1 MRKILIGISVFLI
14 AMNGFTQNTKQADK
28 PVPPGV
34 HKVVIQEVLQT
45 SSYTYLNVKEGS
57 TTEWIAVPKMEAKAG
72 ETCYH
77 TGGMVMTDFKSKELN
92 RTFPKVLFMNG
103 VSMTPDGSDQKGI
116 EMPSHEGKPKIGK
129 KEINVEKAKG
139 GITIGELFKQK
150 ESFSGKV
157 VRIKGKVIKYN
168 EGIMGKN
175 WIHLQDGT
183 SFGEEFD
190 LAITSSEAVKSG
202 DIVIL
207 EGKISLNKDF
217 GSGYFFKVIME
228 EAKLVLP

>member
-1 MRKILIGISVFLI
+1 MKKILISISVFVLSI
-14 AMNGFTQNTKQADK
+14 GGFAQTAKQAEK
-28 PVPPGV
+28 PVPQGV

-57 TTEWIAVPKMEAKAG
+57 TTEWIAVPKMDAKTG

-103 VSMTPDGSDQKGI
+103 VSMTPDGSEQKGI
-116 EMPSHEGKPKIGK
+116 EMPTHTGKPKIDK
-129 KEINVEKAKG
+129 KELNIEKVKG

-157 VRIKGKVIKYN
+157 VKIKGKVIKYN

-190 LAITSSEAVKSG
+190 LAITTSDVVKTG
-202 DIVIL
+202 DVIIL

-228 EAKLVLP
+228 DAKLVLP

>member
-1 MRKILIGISVFLI
+1 MRKIVIGISVFCI
-14 AMNGFTQNTKQADK
+14 ALSGFAQNNAQTSKS
-28 PVPPGV
+28 VPQGV

-45 SSYTYLNVKEGS
+45 TSYTYLNVKEGN
-57 TTEWIAVPKMEAKAG
+57 TTEWIAVPKMEAKTG
-72 ETCYH
+72 ETVYH

-92 RTFPKVLFMNG
+92 RSFPKILFMNG
-103 VSMTPDGSDQKGI
+103 VSMTPDGSEQKGV
-116 EMPSHEGKPKIGK
+116 EMPTHTGKPKIEK
-129 KEINVEKAKG
+129 KDLNIEKAKG

-150 ESFSGKV
+150 DAFSGKNV
-157 VRIKGKVIKYN
+157 KIKGKVIKYN

-190 LAITSSEAVKSG
+190 LAITTLDTVKAG